1 MLTLEEV
8 TYQAG
13 RSALADQEAL
23 VEGIRQRTGTLLAG
37 QALVASFLGSSV
49 VQVGGLD
56 VYAWLAVVLL
66 VLGLAAS
73 AIVLGTWRIKFAMD
87 ARALYDELVRQASA
101 EAANGTL
108 GWLAEAGFGYQ
119 ALRESSLVKVRKMSQ
134 ISSAIGVLMVAQTL
148 AWLVALAVS

>member
-108 GWLAEAGFGYQ
+108 GWLAEAGFGDQ
-119 ALRESSLVKVRKMSQ
+119 ALRESNLVKSGKCHRSRRR
-134 ISSAIGVLMVAQTL
+134 L
-148 AWLVALAVS
+148 AF

>member
-13 RSALADQEAL
+13 RSALADQEAF
-23 VEGIRQRTGTLLAG
+23 VAGIRQRTGTLLAG

-49 VQVGGLD
+49 VRTDGLD
-56 VYAWLAVVLL
+56 IYAWLAVVLL

-73 AIVLGTWRIKFAMD
+73 AILLGTWRLRFAID
-87 ARALYDELVRQASA
+87 ARALYSELVRQASA
-101 EAANGTL
+101 EVVDERL

-119 ALRESSLVKVRKMSQ
+119 ALRECNRAKVRKMSQ
-134 ISSAIGVLMVAQTL
+134 ISSAIGALMVTQTL
-148 AWLVALAVS
+148 AWLVALAVN

>member
-87 ARALYDELVRQASA
+87 ARALYDELVRQASLPMERSA
-101 EAANGTL
+101 
-108 GWLAEAGFGYQ
+108 GWQKLVLAI
-119 ALRESSLVKVRKMSQ
+119 RH
-134 ISSAIGVLMVAQTL
+134 
-148 AWLVALAVS
+148 